1 MSKKLQLKIF
11 TPEKQI
17 LEEMVEL
24 VTLPTTEG
32 VITILPNHIPLIAS
46 LATGD
51 IVATSNNEQIPIAV
65 VGGFVEVKK
74 LNQNRD
80 NSNEEDSTIVT
91 ILADFAEHVSS
102 ISEDEIEKAKN
113 RAEELRLLTKNKE
126 IVDFEHFETELER
139 SLNKIKIAD
148 KWRTRKYRK

>member
-17 LEEMVEL
+17 LDEMVDF

-32 VITILPNHIPLIAS
+32 AITILPNHIPLIAS

-51 IVATSNNEQIPIAV
+51 IVATVNGEQVPIAV
-65 VGGFVEVKK
+65 VGGFIEIKK
-74 LNQNRD
+74 PHQD
-80 NSNEEDSTIVT
+80 EKEDVTVVT
-91 ILADFAEHVSS
+91 ILADFAEHVSN
-102 ISEDEIEKAKN
+102 ISDAEIEKAKA
-113 RAEELRLLTKNKE
+113 RAEELRLLAKNKE

-139 SLNKIKIAD
+139 SLNRVKIAD